1 MGTSRFALRDFTG
14 KPTAYYRVET
24 ETLDTTNTKDVKTP
38 THHIIGIDVSGSMY
52 RDLEDLKLMVEKLL
66 TLEEFN
72 DPTLKVSLVTYS
84 SSL

>member
-52 RDLEDLKLMVEKLL
+52 RDLEDLKLMVEKPVSYTHL
-66 TLEEFN
+66 TL
-72 DPTLKVSLVTYS
+72 PTS
-84 SSL
+84 SGV